1 MSPDQEE
8 QRGRAVAPRPATEGG
23 HNPEHIG
30 VFHSWVLPDSAAIS
44 PPERA
49 ASPSTASSAS
59 DSSSSSSGGTPST
72 PLSSRFKFIDEEV
85 RKLRETPRPV
95 LPCPVAN
102 LRPQG
107 VECRV
112 SAWMLD
118 VEAQRARSGG
128 KGWRGNLFW
137 KAREPSRETAQKVPN
152 EEAAGIAPIKGYG
165 TMAAAVAMARED
177 WSVTA
182 RDDEEEEFVEEEGPW
197 KGFGSWWQ
205 WAMFTISLLMLIAWG
220 LWVLMGNTPV
230 SKRGSFPLVWVT

>member
-8 QRGRAVAPRPATEGG
+8 QRGRAVAPRTEGG
-23 HNPEHIG
+23 TNREHIG
-30 VFHSWVLPDSAAIS
+30 VFHSWVLPDSATIS

-72 PLSSRFKFIDEEV
+72 PLSSRFKFIEEEV
-85 RKLRETPRPV
+85 GKLRENPRPV
-95 LPCPVAN
+95 LPCAVAN

-118 VEAQRARSGG
+118 VEAQQTRLGG
-128 KGWRGNLFW
+128 RGWRGNFFW
-137 KAREPSRETAQKVPN
+137 KATRPSGETSSKVPE
-152 EEAAGIAPIKGYG
+152 EEAAVIAPTKGYG
-165 TMAAAVAMARED
+165 TMVATAPMARED

-182 RDDEEEEFVEEEGPW
+182 RDPDEEEFVEEEGPW

-205 WAMFTISLLMLIAWG
+205 WAIFTISLLMLIAWG
-220 LWVLMGNTPV
+220 LWVLMGDTPV
-230 SKRGSFPLVWVT
+230 SK